1 MKHGA
6 KIYLGNFSE
15 PLELNEDFD
24 LNMNFNFADTQE
36 PTAVKNSWSRTVH
49 LPATKINNKILGNI
63 YDNTWVEGA
72 DNFNPNKRTDFKLYI
87 DGVLKM
93 TGYVQLNTVNR
104 DGNGI
109 RSYELT
115 FYGGLGDFFYNLA
128 TDEKTGETK
137 KLSDLIWGVKTEA
150 GSDIE
155 PDKEFDFTIDKDFV
169 MENWRHLNNYE
180 EDGTIHDFISFAPM
194 YNGQPSTISADKVL
208 INTYGDNTY
217 DSISG
222 KTYNGY
228 VMAELS
234 GKTDEWA
241 TRDLRSYLQR
251 PVVKISK
258 LMEAIADKRNNGG
271 YEVHYDPTFF
281 NTFNPYYDKAWLTLP
296 QLTVPDDDTGES
308 LKTETTIATGQ
319 VAKVGGTTVPT
330 STTLNVQYMPTE
342 NFVEDGNYIDFS
354 TFTGRTGFKVD
365 VQGEVVFTPTDTA
378 LTKNYDELY
387 LNLGNQFV
395 NIGEGEYHER
405 VTAINIGYS
414 LYNGSNKNI
423 GSRAATIIDSYPTE
437 MPITNAVIGKF
448 LKQKDGTY
456 KYSVP
461 FNFSITV
468 QGKDTDRIR
477 TEMTVQKLA
486 YLYDDENQGLGVV
499 IQPQNP
505 DEEKQFVWF
514 DGVFS
519 LLLTKGTLK
528 VNSKNQINSGAKI
541 TKKILFNSENDNSV
555 LDFLLSYTKRF
566 GIVWT
571 KDKTEKKIYA
581 WKRDTFYQKGADI
594 NLEDYIDYGK
604 EIKIK
609 PLNFDYRFY
618 AFRDLENNNYYSQ
631 LYKKKYSKE
640 YGQKRADT
648 NYAFNDDTTKM
659 TANSIFQSIPEVNV
673 NAIYN
678 RNWFTESGNN
688 IGSWIYLYKGQMIT
702 YNVSSEKTETLNFN
716 LADKLGRYA
725 WYAQRNG
732 DDWTHRPS
740 CAADE
745 NGTGS
750 LDYALLFYNGPS
762 LPRDS
767 GDDAIPYWLSDDMDE
782 MYVLNDGKPTFLQTN
797 SNFDKNSNDI
807 AYRLTELPYF
817 SRWIT
822 DGDTVEDSWDWG
834 TPVELFV
841 RGMTQGENAN
851 LYGNFWRLYLNDQ
864 FSVNSRTLTCHVDLR
879 KMPAEWMMLGNKFYF
894 ENSVWVLSEINDYDE
909 MTEDTTEC
917 VFIKVLDLMNY
928 TYGQVLTD

>member
-6 KIYLGNFSE
+6 KIYLGNSNE

-63 YDNTWVEGA
+63 YDNTWVEGT
-72 DNFNPNKRTDFKLYI
+72 DNFNPNKRTDFNLYI

-137 KLSDLIWGVKTEA
+137 KLSDLIWGVKTGS

-194 YNGQPSTISADKVL
+194 YNGQPSSISADKVL

-271 YEVHYDPTFF
+271 YEVNYDPTFF

-296 QLTVPDDDTGES
+296 QLTVPDDYNSGGNTNDIDES
-308 LKTETTIATGQ
+308 KSVWQL
-319 VAKVGGTTVPT
+319 GGTTKPVFFNELLYFSPNGIEMEGNN
-330 STTLNVQYMPTE
+330 SIFNFAKYQSSNNLQVMVKFNV
-342 NFVEDGNYIDFS
+342 
-354 TFTGRTGFKVD
+354 K
-365 VQGEVVFTPTDTA
+365 FTPTDKAAANVYDDLCLFPNFNEGTGIRVNIA
-378 LTKNYDELY
+378 IYDADSDKMIFTKN
-387 LNLGNQFV
+387 NGN
-395 NIGEGEYHER
+395 GG
-405 VTAINIGYS
+405 
-414 LYNGSNKNI
+414 
-423 GSRAATIIDSYPTE
+423 IITDSAQIAE
-437 MPITNAVIGKF
+437 MNEKYFLGKF
-448 LKQKDGTY
+448 VKQADGTWIMNDLNAFFNVPLANLHNRMY
-456 KYSVP
+456 IKVVCDKYIVYGAQREWGLAHPTTSP
-461 FNFSITV
+461 
-468 QGKDTDRIR
+468 TDA
-477 TEMTVQKLA
+477 K
-486 YLYDDENQGLGVV
+486 
-499 IQPQNP
+499 
-505 DEEKQFVWF
+505 WF
-514 DGVFS
+514 DGVFDVAVTGYVTAS
-519 LLLTKGTLK
+519 LVPRVHSGTE
-528 VNSKNQINSGAKI
+528 I

-581 WKRDTFYQKGADI
+581 WKRDTFYQKGADV
-594 NLEDYIDYGK
+594 NLEDYIDYSK

-648 NYAFNDDTTKM
+648 NYPFSNETTEM

-673 NAIYN
+673 NAEYN
-678 RNWFTESGNN
+678 RRWYTIYGNN
-688 IGSWIYLYKGQMIT
+688 IGSWVNNAK
-702 YNVSSEKTETLNFN
+702 NTLISFDTANTVTKSFEFKFDAI
-716 LADKLGRYA
+716 ADGYI
-725 WYAQRNG
+725 WYSQNQG
-732 DDWTHRPS
+732 NDWTHRPS
-740 CAADE
+740 CAGEDNAA
-745 NGTGS
+745 GS
-750 LDYALLFYNGPS
+750 LDYTLLFYNGPVI
-762 LPRDS
+762 PQDS
-767 GDDAIPYWLSDDMDE
+767 NENKIPYWLSDDVDE
-782 MYVLNDGKPTFLQTN
+782 MYTLNGGKPTFLQTN

-879 KMPAEWMMLGNKFYF
+879 KMPAEWMMLGNRFYF
-894 ENSVWVLSEINDYDE
+894 ENSIWVLSEINDYDE

-917 VFIKVLDLMNY
+917 VFIKVLDIMNY